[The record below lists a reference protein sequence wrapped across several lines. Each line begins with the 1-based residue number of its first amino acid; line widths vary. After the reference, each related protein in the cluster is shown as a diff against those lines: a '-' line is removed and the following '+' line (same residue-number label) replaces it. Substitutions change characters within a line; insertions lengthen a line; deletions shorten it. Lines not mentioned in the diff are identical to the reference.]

1 MNTEK
6 SLYLALRSLFNVI
19 DNHEV
24 IDHCPLRTGDLL
36 HEAKET
42 AERALAQYEL
52 ELGPLP
58 DWASAHN
65 IAQEPVLYAQL
76 YTRNPR
82 RSGNAMIFHVVG
94 ETFGVITDIGNDMT
108 LNKHELHQL
117 FEVGDYVINEPAY
130 IMRKRQREGYI
141 EPPEHD

>member
-1 MNTEK
+1 MQTDRQ
-6 SLYLALRSLFNVI
+6 LYLALKNLIKALI
-19 DNHEV
+19 DDGIGWPAHSPMVAATINA
-24 IDHCPLRTGDLL
+24 DS
-36 HEAKET
+36 
-42 AERALAQYEL
+42 ALNQFEL
-52 ELGPLP
+52 EMGPLP

-94 ETFGVITDIGNDMT
+94 ETFGVITDMGNDMT